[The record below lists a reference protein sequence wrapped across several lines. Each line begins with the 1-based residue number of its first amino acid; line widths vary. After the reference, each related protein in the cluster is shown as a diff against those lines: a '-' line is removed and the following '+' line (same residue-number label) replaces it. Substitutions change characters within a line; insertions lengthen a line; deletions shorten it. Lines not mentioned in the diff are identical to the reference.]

1 MNGLEAAGSSPKA
14 AIGLEPAPRAAATA
28 ATMGIGPRYNGTSP
42 IR

>member
-1 MNGLEAAGSSPKA
+1 MNGLRSCRLQPEGGKHT
-14 AIGLEPAPRAAATA
+14 GAATA